1 MLLRA
6 SILLLFTLGCGTG
19 PKGKLVVDTPIAPF
33 QPLDADELAGI
44 EPPDEDE
51 PVEDGPKPAPPPAPK
66 Q

>member
-6 SILLLFTLGCGTG
+6 SILMLFAVGCSAG
-19 PKGKLVVDTPIAPF
+19 PRGKLVVDTPIAPF

-44 EPPDEDE
+44 EPVEEGE
-51 PVEDGPKPAPPPAPK
+51 PTEDGPKPAPPPAPK